1 VHTDEYGITLSREV
15 HICNQ
20 KLKGI
25 GRFLAKMEDRYDLK
39 TEIFVGE
46 YRKGER
52 RNSKDFSEWYEQ
64 YEALK
69 RWESLKE
76 QYDELYRMMR

>member
-1 VHTDEYGITLSREV
+1 MHTDEYGITLSREV
-15 HICNQ
+15 HICDQ
-20 KLKGI
+20 KLKEI
-25 GRFLAKMEDRYDLK
+25 RRFLIKMENQYDLK
-39 TEIFVGE
+39 TKIFVEE

-64 YEALK
+64 YEALL
-69 RWESLKE
+69 RWKSLKE